1 MAIEMKTPTSISD
14 LSNKIA
20 LITGASSGLG
30 AGMARAFV
38 AAGAY
43 VVNSDLNP
51 NPPKGSEPDT
61 PIVDVVNSEYP
72 VSSGP
77 PRMAFVETNVTSA
90 SSIKNAID
98 FTVEKYGRL
107 DIMVNNAGIGTGANA
122 AVHLQDD
129 AIFDRAMGVN
139 VKGVWLGTK
148 YAAEQFLKQ
157 EPHITGDRGW
167 IINSCSI
174 AALVS
179 VPNGATYC
187 LTKGAVMQFTRAT
200 ACEYA
205 PDRIHINAVNPSFV
219 SDTTLLQGKKG
230 HMGSDDFEKFMTE
243 KHPWGRMATT
253 DDIAKVAVFMAGS
266 GVQFMTGQPFVVDG
280 GYVLP

>member
-1 MAIEMKTPTSISD
+1 MAIEMKHPASISD

-30 AGMARAFV
+30 AAMAQAFA

-43 VVNSDLNP
+43 IVNADLTP
-51 NPPKGSEPDT
+51 DPPKGYQPDT
-61 PIVDVVNSEYP
+61 PIVDLVNSQYP
-72 VSSGP
+72 ASSGP
-77 PRMAFVETNVTSA
+77 PRMAFIQTNVTSA
-90 SSIKNAID
+90 ESIKQAVE

-107 DIMVNNAGIGTGANA
+107 DVMVNNAGVGTGANKRVDVMDE
-122 AVHLQDD
+122 AV
-129 AIFDRAMGVN
+129 FDKGMAVN

-179 VPNGATYC
+179 VPYGATYC
-187 LTKGAVMQFTRAT
+187 MTKGAVMQFTRAT

-205 PDRIHINAVNPSFV
+205 PDRIHVNAVNPGFA
-219 SDTTLLQGKKG
+219 DTAFLHGMKG
-230 HMGSDDFEKFMTE
+230 RMGMDEFQKFMIE
-243 KHPWGRMATT
+243 RHPWGRMATA

-280 GYVLP
+280 GYTLP